1 MSRTRQA
8 KKSSKRKP
16 KQGAA
21 GQKREIAGVL
31 LKEVVGK
38 ALDEPMLRKLVRR
51 HAGPLLDQVQDVQA
65 ELRRMEDLGLAGRKH
80 LDEEAVAR
88 EMRSRMIA
96 LALWRRQQS

>member
-8 KKSSKRKP
+8 KKSSKQKP

-38 ALDEPMLRKLVRR
+38 ALDEPLLRKLVRR
-51 HAGPLLDQVQDVQA
+51 HAGSLVDQVQDVQA
-65 ELRRMEDLGLAGRKH
+65 ELRRMEDFGLSGRKR
-80 LDEEAVAR
+80 LDEASIER
-88 EMRSRMIA
+88 EMRARMIA